1 MKEIVGHQ
9 RVLERLRQI
18 ANSASVAPSYLF
30 HGPRGVGKALVAH
43 WLAAALL
50 CPAPL
55 GSRPC
60 GECSNCQRVE
70 RDIHPDLRWTSLA
83 PGRDSI
89 GIEEIRAGIEAVQTC
104 SYEGGYRF
112 WIIDE
117 AQSLTEEAQSA
128 LLKTLEEPPSS
139 LIMMLIAH
147 SEGRELLPT
156 ITSRCRILEFKPL
169 PLEPLS
175 QHLLQLG
182 YPNPKAQVAARI
194 ANGSLGQALE
204 LLANPQAWD
213 RRAALLEILGRI
225 AKASLWERLE
235 AATTLEKLSLEARE
249 EGPKLLRLAA
259 GCLRDALLLQVGAK
273 KELIINVDCQEI
285 LQRLKSELSANQ
297 LEAALQATQRA
308 LYLYRRNVNPKF
320 IWSSFFLNFGL
331 RV

>member
-1 MKEIVGHQ
+1 M
-9 RVLERLRQI
+9 
-18 ANSASVAPSYLF
+18 
-30 HGPRGVGKALVAH
+30 
-43 WLAAALL
+43 
-50 CPAPL
+50 
-55 GSRPC
+55 
-60 GECSNCQRVE
+60 
-70 RDIHPDLRWTSLA
+70 
-83 PGRDSI
+83 
-89 GIEEIRAGIEAVQTC
+89 
-104 SYEGGYRF
+104 
-112 WIIDE
+112 
-117 AQSLTEEAQSA
+117 
-128 LLKTLEEPPSS
+128 
-139 LIMMLIAH
+139 
-147 SEGRELLPT
+147 
-156 ITSRCRILEFKPL
+156 
-169 PLEPLS
+169 
-175 QHLLQLG
+175 
-182 YPNPKAQVAARI
+182 AARI